1 MGRRLRAAI
10 FGAFVLLA
18 ACGTG
23 EEPALQATPP
33 ADADESP
40 AAGDGEP
47 VVTIT
52 EPESDATLEAGG
64 VDIAVEVEGFS
75 VVNKLG
81 EAPVEGEGHIHFYR
95 DVDEIPTEPGKP
107 AVTDDASTYHAAAT
121 TSHTWEDVEA
131 GEHTFAVQLV
141 NNDHTP
147 LEPPITAEVTVTV
160 E

>member
-1 MGRRLRAAI
+1 MRRRWLAGI
-10 FGAFVLLA
+10 FGTFLLLA

-23 EEPALQATPP
+23 EEPALEGPP
-33 ADADESP
+33 DTAEASPDAP
-40 AAGDGEP
+40 TGDP
-47 VVTIT
+47 VVSIT
-52 EPESDATLEAGG
+52 EPEADATIEAGS
-64 VDIAVEVEGFS
+64 VDITVEVESFN

-81 EAPVEGEGHIHFYR
+81 QDPVEGEGHIHFYR

-141 NNDHTP
+141 NNNHTP